1 MQSERG
7 QSERG
12 QSERSGQVG
21 RALRQAILI
30 FNLNHSLSLHPLNDA
45 GDPVGRGAETCPGNL
60 LTPK

>member
-1 MQSERG
+1 MQGKRE
-7 QSERG
+7 
-12 QSERSGQVG
+12 GQVRRDPAG
-21 RALRQAILI
+21 RAILI